1 MNKILSI
8 TAGRSSGR
16 PASFP
21 EVLLYRGRAA
31 DGADCLATFDKET
44 IVLSRPVAGLSCR
57 IRLSTNQY
65 QAVATI
71 AREDRHVI
79 HLMHRDPGLSV
90 DLAEAASLEAAED
103 HRDRL
108 AEFLDLPTLTLAGRS
123 ASGDT
128 IVSAAA
134 PARRRKVHNGVRRP
148 RFLSR
153 RKSGNVIAFGPI
165 AGREIIARS

>member
-8 TAGRSSGR
+8 PAGRFSKR

-21 EVLLYRGRAA
+21 EILLYRGRAG
-31 DGADCLATFDKET
+31 DGADCLATFDKAT

-65 QAVATI
+65 QAVAAI
-71 AREDRHVI
+71 AREDRHVV
-79 HLMHRDPGLSV
+79 HLMHRDPGLSI
-90 DLAEAASLEAAED
+90 DLADAATLEAAEE
-103 HRDRL
+103 HRDRI
-108 AEFLDLPTLTLAGRS
+108 AEFLNLPALTLAGRS

-128 IVSAAA
+128 VVSRAA
-134 PARRRKVHNGVRRP
+134 PTRRRKVHNRFPRP

-153 RKSGNVIAFGPI
+153 RKAGTVIPFQPI
-165 AGREIIARS
+165 TGREIIARS